1 MSIICNISELR
12 EQLKQRSKNGIKSV
26 GLVPTM
32 GFLHEGHMSLIERA
46 RSENDLVVVSVF
58 VNPTQFAKGE
68 DLDSYPSDIDMD
80 YKNSTEH
87 GADIIFNPSADEMY
101 GSDDSTYVIVDGDIT
116 TQLCGKS
123 RPTHFKGVTT
133 VVAKLFNIVKPTRAY
148 FGQKDAQQVAVIEK
162 MVRDLNFDIDIVA
175 CELVR
180 EEDGLALSSR
190 NVYLTDKE
198 RSEALVISKSL
209 FKVKDL
215 FKEGERDANKLKEFL
230 VSSIKKSDLAEVDY
244 VEILDAKTL
253 KEIDCI
259 KQKSLVAVAVKFGK
273 TRLIDNVYLEV

>member
-12 EQLKQRSKNGIKSV
+12 EQLKQRSENGIKSV

-148 FGQKDAQQVAVIEK
+148 FGQKDAQQVAVI
-162 MVRDLNFDIDIVA
+162 VA